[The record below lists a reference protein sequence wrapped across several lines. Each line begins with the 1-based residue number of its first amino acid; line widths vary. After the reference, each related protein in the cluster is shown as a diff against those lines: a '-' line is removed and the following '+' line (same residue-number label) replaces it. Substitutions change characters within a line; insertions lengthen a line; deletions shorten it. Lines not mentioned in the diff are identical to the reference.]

1 MHVSRCN
8 SRTVSRQPAPAT
20 AAEMASRQRE
30 ISVSEFF
37 LKNRHLLG
45 FDSPAK
51 ALVTAVKEA
60 VDNALDACEEAGIL
74 PDVTVRVRDRYSK
87 SRVIVE
93 DNGPGIVENQIARI
107 FGKLLY
113 GSKFHKLSQSRGQQG
128 MGISAA
134 GMYGQLTVGKPLHI
148 ISRVKGEALA
158 SEMFVSIDTA
168 KNQPDIHKKKQLKW
182 DRSHGTSVEM
192 EMEGH
197 HQKGPHSVEA
207 YLQQTAIANPHVSI
221 TYEDPQGDQ
230 IRFARSTRELPKR
243 PTEIKPHPYGIELGR
258 LIQMLNNTASRTLLR
273 FLVDEFSCVGRKT
286 ALKIIEA
293 ARKQSDR
300 ELSERSYPR
309 HIAHAQATALHRALQ
324 VTHVSAPRT
333 DCIVPIGEKQLF
345 DGLRKEMPAEFY
357 AVTTRP
363 AAIYRGNP
371 FQVEVALAYGL
382 YDDSAIPAAKAS
394 HRGKQKVDSD
404 VADRPSTGKDEP
416 VQLLRF
422 ANRVPLLYQQSSCA
436 ISKAVIQTNWR
447 GYGLHHPKGGL
458 PIAPMAILVHVAS
471 VWVPYTSESKEA
483 IEPYPE
489 ILKEIKLGLQQC
501 ARKLAHYLNHQAA
514 LHEEY
519 DRRAYIEKY
528 LPHVGIALQE
538 ILALADKERDATVDR
553 LDRVLHQTRAP
564 EGEKA

>member
-1 MHVSRCN
+1 
-8 SRTVSRQPAPAT
+8 
-20 AAEMASRQRE
+20 MASRQRE

-45 FDSPAK
+45 FDTPAK

-74 PDVTVRVRDRYSK
+74 PDITVRVRDRYGK

-158 SEMFVSIDTA
+158 SEMFVSVDTA
-168 KNQPDIHKKKQLKW
+168 RNQPDIHKKKQLKW

-197 HQKGPHSVEA
+197 YQKGPHSVEA
-207 YLQQTAIANPHVSI
+207 YLRQTAIANPHVSI
-221 TYEDPQGDQ
+221 TYENTQGDQ
-230 IRFARSTRELPKR
+230 VRFARSTRELPTR

-258 LIQMLNNTASRTLLR
+258 LIQMLNSTASRTLLR

-286 ALKIIEA
+286 ALNIIEL

-300 ELSERSYPR
+300 ELSDRSYPR

-324 VTHVSAPRT
+324 AAHVSAPRT
-333 DCIVPIGEKQLF
+333 ECIVPIGEQQLLE
-345 DGLRKEMPAEFY
+345 GLRKEIPADFY
-357 AVTTRP
+357 AVATRP

-371 FQVEVALAYGL
+371 FQVEVALAYGCHG
-382 YDDSAIPAAKAS
+382 DPDTTADK
-394 HRGKQKVDSD
+394 
-404 VADRPSTGKDEP
+404 ADRKRKQSAHGGGTDQSVSVKGKDEP

-436 ISKAVIQTNWR
+436 IAKAIIQTNWR
-447 GYGLHHPKGGL
+447 SYGLHHPKGAL

-501 ARKLAHYLNHQAA
+501 ARKLARYLH
-514 LHEEY
+514 HEASLREEH
-519 DRRAYIEKY
+519 DHRAYIEKY

-538 ILALADKERDATVDR
+538 ILALADKERDATVER
-553 LDRVLHQTRAP
+553 LDHVLHQSRAL